1 MFLSGTICTFFLIEV
16 PYVLVHTSNTFVGIH
31 VRRTG
36 YSGVVATLFALTVTH
51 DIYRSIIMTQISS
64 DLHILIAR
72 FMHGATHLHAHPP
85 RLMTLVSSPL
95 APRGMKAPK

>member
-1 MFLSGTICTFFLIEV
+1 MYFFLIEV

-31 VRRTG
+31 IRRTG

-51 DIYRSIIMTQISS
+51 DIYRSIIIRIQISS

-85 RLMTLVSSPL
+85 GLMTLVSSPL
-95 APRGMKAPK
+95 APRGMEAPK